1 MPTRATVDE
10 YIAAQSTE
18 ARPRLRELRSIIR
31 DAVPEAT
38 ESISYG
44 MPAYKLETRAVYFA
58 AAKHHCAL
66 YGTPLKD
73 FAEELGGYTTLKGTL
88 QLPLDQP
95 VPAELVRGLVRAK
108 FQPCTNAKV

>member
-1 MPTRATVDE
+1 VPKTVDA
-10 YIAAQSTE
+10 YIAAQSEE
-18 ARPRLRELRSIIR
+18 ARPRLHELRAIIR

-44 MPAYKLETRAVYFA
+44 MPAYKLGASAVYFG
-58 AAKHHCAL
+58 AAKRHCAL
-66 YGTPLKD
+66 YGVPL
-73 FAEELGGYTTLKGTL
+73 EGVQGYKTSKGTL

>member
-1 MPTRATVDE
+1 MPTTVDE
-10 YIAAQSTE
+10 YIAAQSSE

-44 MPAYKLETRAVYFA
+44 MPAYKLEGRAVFFA
-58 AAKHHCAL
+58 AAKRHCAL
-66 YGTPLKD
+66 YGAPLGD
-73 FAEELGGYTTLKGTL
+73 FADQLSGYKTSKGTL

-95 VPAELVRGLVRAK
+95 VPAGLVRGLVLAK
-108 FQPCTNAKV
+108 LQPCTKAKV